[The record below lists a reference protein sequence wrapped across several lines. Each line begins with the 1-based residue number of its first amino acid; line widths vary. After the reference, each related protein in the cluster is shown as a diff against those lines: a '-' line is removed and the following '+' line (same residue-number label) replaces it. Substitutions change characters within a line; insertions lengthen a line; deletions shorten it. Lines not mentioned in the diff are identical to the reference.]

1 MSIFGTKNVGSNL
14 PEDIEARL
22 ASVVEKVSLL
32 DREILEKTLEVET
45 KKAELATLNARVV
58 DINNDLENKKIA
70 GEKLTADLNEREVK
84 ISQKESAL
92 DVYANSLKEKEDK
105 INKYL
110 NIFENMKSVI
120 SK

>member
-1 MSIFGTKNVGSNL
+1 MSIFGTRNVGSNL

-22 ASVVEKVSLL
+22 AEVVKNVSLL
-32 DREILEKTLEVET
+32 EKEITEKTAEVET
-45 KKAELATLNARVV
+45 KKAELAILNSRVTEAAA
-58 DINNDLENKKIA
+58 DLENKRIANEKI
-70 GEKLTADLNEREVK
+70 TNDLNERENK

-92 DVYANSLKEKEDK
+92 DVYANGLKEKEDK

-110 NIFENMKSVI
+110 NIFESMKSVI